1 MRTLTGDR
9 LGIPGSMKSKMIKLL
24 LGLASTTVILTI
36 VEVGL
41 RLSDYDPNTS
51 PWYRFDPA
59 LGWTLDPVHRRV
71 PGLNSRGFRSPEVNR
86 IKPEG
91 TRRLL
96 NLGDSFSAGMNVAY
110 GETYPGLL
118 ADWLSRNEES
128 WEVINL
134 AVGDWGTNQQLIAL
148 QTLGLELKPDVVVLQ
163 VFPFNDLCNNSAEL
177 AHTCS
182 LQDLFR
188 PYLDPAEPELR
199 PVFLNPVRAD
209 LRARFRIFG
218 LVEERGVRASLWLQ
232 ELRPGE
238 PGSTN
243 RYYLRH
249 ARQAGLSV
257 TGALA
262 SLLPGE
268 HQPRPLQR
276 AWDDTVESLNRV
288 KRLLDQQEIP
298 LIALVIPYKWT
309 LSKLWPQYSRGK
321 PEALDPRYG
330 TNRVEGVLE
339 GLGATVISA
348 RRSIEASTT
357 PVEEFFLTDSHFS
370 PAGHALVAGRILD
383 EMHKAGWTRNQPP
396 EQEAGSVRAALS
408 RKHRELFECDPC
420 RPD

>member
-1 MRTLTGDR
+1 
-9 LGIPGSMKSKMIKLL
+9 MKSKMFKLL
-24 LGLASTTVILTI
+24 LGLASTLVVLSI

-51 PWYRFDPA
+51 PWYRFDPD

-86 IKPEG
+86 IKAEG

-118 ADWLSRNEES
+118 ADWLSRNGES

-134 AVGDWGTNQQLIAL
+134 AVGDWGTNQQLFAL
-148 QTLGLELKPDVVVLQ
+148 QTLGLDLKPDVVVLQ

-188 PYLDPAEPELR
+188 PYLDPSIPELQ
-199 PVFLNPVRAD
+199 PVFLNPFRAD

-218 LVEERGVRASLWLQ
+218 LVEEPAVRASLWLQ

-262 SLLPGE
+262 SLLPE
-268 HQPRPLQR
+268 AQQPPPLQR
-276 AWDDTVESLNRV
+276 AWDDTLEALNRV
-288 KRLLDQQEIP
+288 KTLLDQQEIP
-298 LIALVIPYKWT
+298 LIGLVIPYKWT
-309 LSKLWPQYSRGK
+309 LSKLWPQYSHGK

-348 RRSIEASTT
+348 RRSLEASTM
-357 PVEEFFLTDSHFS
+357 PVEKFFLTDSHFG
-370 PAGHALVAGRILD
+370 PVGHALVAGRILE
-383 EMHKAGWTRNQPP
+383 EMRRAGWTRNRPP
-396 EQEAGSVRAALS
+396 AQDAHPVRAALG
-408 RKHRELFECDPC
+408 RGHRDLFECDPC